1 MSRAQVMGTRFAR
14 AMTRH
19 REFLNRAAINDREIC
34 QTVANTPVGIPR
46 TVVIS
51 LEYPS
56 PDTMMDANVT
66 RPPLGM
72 FCARENNTNSQVLGS
87 VKHSRT

>member
-1 MSRAQVMGTRFAR
+1 MSIAQVMGTRFAR
-14 AMTRH
+14 AITRQ
-19 REFLNRAAINDREIC
+19 REFLNRAAMNDRESC
-34 QTVANTPVGIPR
+34 QTVASTPVGIPR
-46 TVVIS
+46 TVVIR

-56 PDTMMDANVT
+56 PETMMDAKVT

-72 FCARENNTNSQVLGS
+72 FCAREKSTNSHVLGS

>member
-1 MSRAQVMGTRFAR
+1 MAQVIGTRFAR
-14 AMTRH
+14 AMTKQ
-19 REFLNRAAINDREIC
+19 REFLNLAAIKDSESC

-46 TVVIS
+46 TVVIR

-56 PDTMMDANVT
+56 PETIIDANVT

-72 FCARENNTNSQVLGS
+72 FCAKENNTNSQVLGS
-87 VKHSRT
+87 IKHSRT